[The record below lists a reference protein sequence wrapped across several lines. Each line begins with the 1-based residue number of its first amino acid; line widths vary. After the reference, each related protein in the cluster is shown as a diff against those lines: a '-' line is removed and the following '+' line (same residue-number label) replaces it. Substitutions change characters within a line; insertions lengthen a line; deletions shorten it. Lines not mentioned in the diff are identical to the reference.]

1 MMKARALSHALR
13 RVAWHTPP
21 RCFSTLGDT
30 LKAKVCWFLIG
41 CFPSLSIG
49 SCRTNA
55 YCAVSCDIVR
65 CTDVP
70 TRENS
75 TPISH
80 WGVCVCVCV
89 CTLQSIFVLLSKERV
104 EEDRF
109 IRQQTEEQ
117 LASLRQ
123 AQEEKRQLRQQLWDD
138 LRLENTM
145 EDLQYILRDETIS
158 PEAMRRL
165 AEWKTSGTV

>member
-1 MMKARALSHALR
+1 MY
-13 RVAWHTPP
+13 
-21 RCFSTLGDT
+21 
-30 LKAKVCWFLIG
+30 G
-41 CFPSLSIG
+41 C
-49 SCRTNA
+49 T
-55 YCAVSCDIVR
+55 Y
-65 CTDVP
+65 
-70 TRENS
+70 TREFY
-75 TPISH
+75 PH
-80 WGVCVCVCV
+80 LALGCVCVCAPYN
-89 CTLQSIFVLLSKERV
+89 LFFVLLSQERV

-109 IRQQTEEQ
+109 IRQQTEQQ